1 MDQKHLELMLQR
13 VKQHP
18 APQAHFEQ
26 YNTPSTIAADVLY
39 LALGL
44 GDIVDCKVVDLGCG
58 TGIFSIGAKAL
69 GAREVV
75 GVDIDSTAIDVARA
89 NAEEIGVEVR
99 FENLSVLRFEEECD
113 TTIQNPPFGA
123 QKKHADVPFI
133 TKALAISPVVYSLHL
148 SKTEEFI
155 TKEADL
161 LGARITHTK
170 QYKFPIPHTYPFHK
184 KREKEFDVTLF
195 RMEGRKYD

>member
-1 MDQKHLELMLQR
+1 MDQKHLELLLER
-13 VKQHP
+13 VKRHP
-18 APQAHFEQ
+18 EPKAQFEQ
-26 YNTPSTIAADVLY
+26 YSTPSTIAADVLY
-39 LALGL
+39 TALGL
-44 GDIVDCKVVDLGCG
+44 GDIVDCKIVDLGCG

-69 GAREVV
+69 GAKEVV
-75 GVDIDSTAIDVARA
+75 GVDVDATAVELARS
-89 NAEEIGVEVR
+89 NAKEIGVDVR
-99 FENLSVLRFEEECD
+99 YENMSVLKFEEECD

-123 QKKHADVPFI
+123 QKKHADVPFV

-161 LGARITHTK
+161 LGARITLTK
-170 QYKFPIPHTYPFHK
+170 EYRFPIPHTYPFHK

-195 RMEGRKYD
+195 RLEGRKYG